1 MTQVL
6 RECSEIY
13 IVSDLLPSRVI
24 QTLVRCI
31 GGLMTLHLHRR
42 FIRWNKRPLNQQHH
56 RQVRCSWVRT
66 SWAWSSCNQGEGCAL
81 LFFVRWIH
89 HSYIHAKEA
98 SKDTSLPSITGVK
111 RLFDEDIDEIALI
124 PGRRSFG
131 GKNAAVERQY
141 GIYTGG
147 MASGKRRTA
156 LDEKT
161 VFKQYEQLIAL
172 PRGPEQGRLKPLRKK
187 RSKAG

>member
-1 MTQVL
+1 M
-6 RECSEIY
+6 
-13 IVSDLLPSRVI
+13 
-24 QTLVRCI
+24 
-31 GGLMTLHLHRR
+31 
-42 FIRWNKRPLNQQHH
+42 KR
-56 RQVRCSWVRT
+56 S
-66 SWAWSSCNQGEGCAL
+66 
-81 LFFVRWIH
+81 
-89 HSYIHAKEA
+89 
-98 SKDTSLPSITGVK
+98 
-111 RLFDEDIDEIALI
+111 FDEDIDEIALI